1 MCDHIEI
8 VSDNFIVCVKCAFVQ
23 DIILNDKNIEKIK
36 YFENE
41 NENSIFAKKFNEKI
55 DSLKELE
62 SRNVINNIILNDSI
76 YYMRKWFN
84 EKIPLQKLHH
94 AYAVYF
100 SARKNKFPLSLKE
113 ISFYLQLS
121 VKEICKVEKYIKN
134 SFNDSP
140 YDYLSKYCSL
150 LNLTFM
156 DEKIIKSYLENNYVS
171 NFRNP
176 AHVVAAAI
184 AIVFPSI
191 EKRKISKITWTAI
204 STIKKMSHDLQTGV
218 FK

>member
-1 MCDHIEI
+1 MCDHIVIE
-8 VSDNFIVCVKCAFVQ
+8 SESFLVCVKCAFVQ
-23 DIILNDKNIEKIK
+23 DVILNDKKVEKNNL
-36 YFENE
+36 FENKNFLFTE
-41 NENSIFAKKFNEKI
+41 KFNEKI

-62 SRNVINNIILNDSI
+62 SRGVINNIILNDAI
-76 YYMRKWFN
+76 YYMRKWDK
-84 EKIPLQKLHH
+84 EKIPLQKIYH
-94 AYAVYF
+94 AYAVYY

-121 VKEICKVEKYIKN
+121 IKEICKVEKYIKN
-134 SFNDSP
+134 DFNDSP

-156 DEKIIKSYLENNYVS
+156 DEKIVKSYLEINYKM

-176 AHVVAAAI
+176 AHVAAAAI

-191 EKRKISKITWTAI
+191 EKRKISKITWTAV
-204 STIKKMSHDLQTGV
+204 STIKKLSHDLQMGI